1 LSNNEVT
8 VDVRD
13 FDRTRPVEA
22 YAYTS
27 EKIFY
32 LRSNL
37 IESFPDTCNAI
48 LRSDLENVPAAC
60 SAFLQANASTIEAIV
75 EGIRANA
82 KVNIRGGLGE
92 MADGTLRRVV
102 GSLFAFDNAR
112 AMLDITS
119 VFPASRVFTNPM
131 EPVRLGTVFLLKRD
145 PTDSVV
151 LKVLSENDLMER
163 LLIGQTPDG
172 KREIAYNAYRA
183 VDDDEEKAAVDAIVE
198 ISKRQGEPL
207 YRVFL
212 AARDLPESLVEEFSL
227 FRQLH
232 QTTLCYDCNTTLQHD
247 PRVTSRNEAVHLTL
261 AIIMRG
267 AENRNRDF
275 RLTLDNYRSSIA
287 V

>member
-1 LSNNEVT
+1 MT
-8 VDVRD
+8 VDVRE

-37 IESFPDTCNAI
+37 IENFPDTCDAI

-60 SAFLQANASTIEAIV
+60 AAFLEANVLTIDAII
-75 EGIRANA
+75 EGIRASDDPN
-82 KVNIRGGLGE
+82 VRRGLGD
-92 MADGTLRRVV
+92 MAEDTLRRVV

-112 AMLDITS
+112 AMLDITT
-119 VFPASRVFTNPM
+119 VFPAARVFTNPM
-131 EPVRLGTVFLLKRD
+131 EPVQLGTVFLLKRD
-145 PTDSVV
+145 PTDPVV
-151 LKVLSENDLMER
+151 LKVLSQNDLMER

-172 KREIAYNAYRA
+172 KREVAYNAYRA
-183 VDDDEEKAAVDAIVE
+183 VDDDEEKAAVEAIAE
-198 ISKRQGEPL
+198 ASKRQGKPL
-207 YRVFL
+207 YDVFL
-212 AARDLPESLVEEFSL
+212 AAKDVPESLVEEFSL

-247 PRVTSRNEAVHLTL
+247 PRVTSKNEAVHLTL

-267 AENRNRDF
+267 AENRDRDF
-275 RLTLDNYRSSIA
+275 RLTLDDYRSSITG
-287 V
+287 